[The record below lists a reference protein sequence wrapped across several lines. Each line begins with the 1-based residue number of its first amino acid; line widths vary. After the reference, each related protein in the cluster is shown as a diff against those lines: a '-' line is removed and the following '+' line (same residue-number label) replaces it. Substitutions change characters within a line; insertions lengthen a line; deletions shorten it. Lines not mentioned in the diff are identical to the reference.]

1 MSEVKALL
9 KEAMETGQTKSLVE
23 AVLKEYCGEM
33 PQALATTY
41 GPSEGGVHGH
51 GLTALTEGRWLVTS
65 DKSGHR
71 HLIEI
76 DGRVHITE
84 ADGFHTHEAGPADLR
99 SAPEGKHTHQLVIE
113 GQLYE
118 SSPGTAHDHEL
129 LSYDTVV
136 DGTHTHTF
144 TIDGKKVRT
153 VTPLDR
159 RRERAMKAKA

>member
-9 KEAMETGQTKSLVE
+9 REAMKTGQTKPLVE
-23 AVLKEYCGEM
+23 AVLAEYNGEM
-33 PQALATTY
+33 PPPMSY

-51 GLTALTEGRWLVTS
+51 GLTPLTDGRWLVTS
-65 DKSGHR
+65 DRSGHR

-76 DGRVHITE
+76 DDRMSVTE

-99 SAPEGKHTHQLVIE
+99 STPEGKHTHQLVIK
-113 GQLYE
+113 GTLYE
-118 SSPGTAHDHEL
+118 SSAGSAHDHEL
-129 LSYDTVV
+129 LSHESVV
-136 DGTHTHTF
+136 DGAHAHTF

-159 RRERAMKAKA
+159 RRERAMKAKP